1 MLKLSFFIHVFV
13 LSCLVSSAQVRLRFV
28 NASPDS
34 AYGSVDF
41 YIDGLLA
48 ADSVAFQYTSMDLS
62 VDTNTNITIHVCPA
76 SSQDTSSSI
85 YRTEITTGIPERRLF
100 IFNGLTSAGYEQNI
114 EPSLIEWLGYLD
126 TARLEGFTNFGV
138 ANFTGD
144 LKKFDLRETSNL
156 NGIITN
162 DLESNAVTS
171 YDYIE
176 TLNYTLLVQDSL
188 SEITLRELNFDLA
201 HRGLS
206 GDAAHL
212 LLTGFSN
219 PSVNNNGPAL
229 QLMLLPD
236 TAGSLI
242 PFDNKTST
250 IQIVNNSYDPALQF
264 IDVYIGSSLRAN
276 DLEFRSATA
285 YLPIGTAVENT
296 IGIAAGSSTSAMDT
310 LTSIRLTTSSDDQ
323 HQLIVNG
330 ATQTNLV
337 PFQPLEILKTNTR
350 NTATLGYNVDVK
362 LANSSPDLPIADFVE
377 FDLINEAI
385 ITDLGY
391 GEISTYKSIIPGA
404 LRLNLIGG
412 TDTVKKYSPDLS
424 SRASEAQTWVISGL
438 VDTSNFN
445 TTYKIGIWVVKPE
458 GGRLSEL
465 AQTTSIP
472 EINQSRTC
480 TVYPNPTTA
489 IINTKCSS
497 RIERIIL
504 TDALGHELLQSSAA
518 NTPINIESLNAGN
531 YILQIFTDKGIST
544 HKVSVVTSPR

>member
-1 MLKLSFFIHVFV
+1 MLKLSFFIHVFL

-28 NASPDS
+28 NAAPDS
-34 AYGSVDF
+34 AFNAIDI
-41 YIDGLLA
+41 YIDGELT
-48 ADSVAFQYTSMDLS
+48 ADSLAFNSATKRFS
-62 VDTNTNITIHVCPA
+62 VDTNTSLTIHVCANP
-76 SSQDTSSSI
+76 SQDTNSFI
-85 YRTEITTGIPERRLF
+85 YRKKITTSLNQMRLF
-100 IFNGLTSAGYEQNI
+100 IFNGITSSGYSQNHD
-114 EPSLIEWLGYLD
+114 PDLFEWPEYLD
-126 TARLEGFTNFGV
+126 TIRLEGFTNFSV
-138 ANFTGD
+138 VNAVGD
-144 LKKFDLRETSNL
+144 LRKLDLRETSNL
-156 NGIITN
+156 NGIIAN
-162 DLESNAVTS
+162 DLERNAVTT
-171 YDYIE
+171 YDYME

-188 SEITLRELNFDLA
+188 SEIILRELNFDLA

-206 GDAAHL
+206 GGAAHL

-236 TAGSLI
+236 TPGSLI

-250 IQIVNNSYDPALQF
+250 IQIVNNSYDPALQY
-264 IDVYIGSSLRAN
+264 IDLYIGSSLRAN

-337 PFQPLEILKTNTR
+337 PFQPLDILKTNTR
-350 NTATLGYNVDVK
+350 NTAALGYNVDVK
-362 LANSSPDLPIADFVE
+362 LANGSPDLPIADLVE

-385 ITDLGY
+385 FTDLGY
-391 GEISTYKSIIPGA
+391 GEISTYKSVIPRA
-404 LRLNLIGG
+404 LRLNLLGG
-412 TDTVKKYSPDLS
+412 IDTVKTYSPDLS

-472 EINQSRTC
+472 KINQTRTC
-480 TVYPNPTTA
+480 TVYPNPTSA
-489 IINTKCSS
+489 FINTKCSS

-504 TDALGHELLQSSAA
+504 TDALGHELLQSRAA
-518 NTPINIESLNAGN
+518 NTPINIASLNAGN
-531 YILQIFTDKGIST
+531 YILQIFTDKGISK
-544 HKVSVVTSPR
+544 HKVNVVTSPR